1 MKIGFTG
8 VSGSGKTTIA
18 KLLKEQYNLDIIP
31 GPGRKLKDLNFN
43 INEDGDI
50 ETQKAALK
58 IHIEDLNKDG
68 IFERT
73 ILDAVV
79 YTKYLVEVKKAIPDV
94 FLDLTEIVSIELMK
108 KYDMV
113 FYIKPE
119 FDLVPDGVRST
130 DLEFRNICSNYYDY
144 YIDTY
149 GINVVNLSGS
159 ADERFKAA
167 VKIIDKRFGNLR
179 NF

>member
-8 VSGSGKTTIA
+8 VSGSGKTTVA
-18 KLLKEQYNLDIIP
+18 KLLKDKYNLSVVP
-31 GPGRKLKDLNFN
+31 GPGRKLKELGYN

-50 ETQKAALK
+50 ETQKAALD

-68 IFERT
+68 IFERV

-79 YTKYLVEVKKAIPDV
+79 YTKYLVENKKTIARS
-94 FLDLTEIVSIELMK
+94 FLDLIEKASIELMG
-108 KYDMV
+108 KYDIV

-119 FDLVPDGVRST
+119 FDLVPDGIRST
-130 DLEFRNICSNYYDY
+130 DLDFRNICSSYYDY

-159 ADERFKAA
+159 IDERFKTA
-167 VKIIDKRFGNLR
+167 VNAIDSVFLKIK
-179 NF
+179 